1 MAQPKKIFIVTGAIK
16 TGKTSSLKNW
26 LTTTVN
32 IYGIVTPII
41 NGKRCF
47 MNANTN
53 ETFAMEAATEAIEDY
68 LPIGKFIFS
77 KKGFKQAI
85 HIIDTALNM
94 QQQWLLIDEIGP
106 LELNGFGFATILK
119 KALHANGIHLILVV
133 RTHLLQEVLNTF
145 AINKNLVTY
154 LNSESNFFKEIV

>member
-1 MAQPKKIFIVTGAIK
+1 MAQPKKIFIVTGDIQ
-16 TGKTSSLKNW
+16 TGKTNSLKNW
-26 LTTTVN
+26 LANTVN

-77 KKGFKQAI
+77 KNGFKQAI
-85 HIIDTALNM
+85 QIIDTALNM

-106 LELNGFGFATILK
+106 LELKGQGFAAILK
-119 KALHANGIHLILVV
+119 KVLLTNGISLILVI
-133 RTHLLQEVLNTF
+133 RTCLLQEVISAF
-145 AINKNLVTY
+145 AINSNLVTY
-154 LNSESNFFKEIV
+154 LNNESDFFKEII

>member
-1 MAQPKKIFIVTGAIK
+1 MAQPKKIFIVTGGIQ

-26 LTTTVN
+26 LATTVH
-32 IYGIVTPII
+32 IQGIITPII

-47 MNANTN
+47 INANTN
-53 ETFAMEAATEAIEDY
+53 ETFAMEAATEDIEDY

-85 HIIDTALNM
+85 QIIDTALNM

-106 LELNGFGFATILK
+106 LELKGQGFAAILK
-119 KALHANGIHLILVV
+119 KALHTNGISLILVV
-133 RTHLLQEVLNTF
+133 RTHLLQEVLHNF
-145 AINKNLVTY
+145 AINNNQVTY
-154 LNSESNFFKEIV
+154 LNNESDFFKEIV